1 MYQIKPLQIQNAKQ
15 LGLTI
20 KPSNR
25 SKYKIDIFMNGEYIT
40 SGGDIRYKDYATHLE
55 EKGQYFADHRR
66 RLYRA
71 RHRKEIENPNT
82 RGYIIAKIL
91 W

>member
-25 SKYKIDIFMNGEYIT
+25 KHYKIDIFKDGEYIT

-66 RLYRA
+66 RLYRT
-71 RHRKEIENPNT
+71 RHRKEIENVGS
-82 RGYIIAKIL
+82 RGSVISHIL